1 MLIWTIVAIVLVA
14 GLSSELFA
22 LSGQA
27 RQRNRAED
35 AWSLARA
42 DFKHRHAVTPK
53 IPARRGRYTSHESGV
68 LPVTNAC
75 AAGLLSSTG
84 AGASERTGNDGLA
97 PGLLGG
103 AASPTELAELVGAGQ
118 KPA

>member
-42 DFKHRHAVTPK
+42 DFKHRHAVAPK
-53 IPARRGRYTSHESGV
+53 MLAKRGYHASDESGV

-84 AGASERTGNDGLA
+84 AGANNRTGDECVAVGL
-97 PGLLGG
+97 PVG
-103 AASPTELAELVGAGQ
+103 ASSLPELEDLVGAGQ